1 MHFKQGQVNKV
12 GVKDNNDHQAFD
24 IMVVVKFKEEVS
36 NETTDDGVGRGWWWA
51 EEIAPTPHS
60 ALNMQK

>member
-1 MHFKQGQVNKV
+1 MHFKEGQVNKV

-36 NETTDDGVGRGWWWA
+36 NETTDDGVGRG
-51 EEIAPTPHS
+51 
-60 ALNMQK
+60 